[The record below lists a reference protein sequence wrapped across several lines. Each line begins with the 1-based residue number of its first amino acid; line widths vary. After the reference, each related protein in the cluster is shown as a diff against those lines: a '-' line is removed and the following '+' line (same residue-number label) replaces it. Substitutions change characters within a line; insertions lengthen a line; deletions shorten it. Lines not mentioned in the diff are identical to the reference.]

1 MPISRRTGKNSA
13 RNSPWVEHN
22 TMLKLFM
29 TPGSCTTGIHILLE
43 ELDLLFEVQLV
54 NLMAGDHQSPA
65 FRTLNPKSTIPLLVT
80 DDGRA
85 ISEFQAIAWWLARSY
100 PKASLLPATL
110 DEEVRV
116 LEVMDYAV
124 GTLHMQGFARIFTTE
139 KFTPTAT
146 DYEAVRQQ
154 GKTIIEEGFAVI
166 DALLA
171 DTDYVVGKFSI
182 ADAALFYPEF
192 WAVHS
197 NIALP
202 PRCAAHYRTML
213 TRPAVRRVLLEEG
226 YNPDRQAQ
234 AVA

>member
-1 MPISRRTGKNSA
+1 
-13 RNSPWVEHN
+13 
-22 TMLKLFM
+22 MLKFFM

-43 ELDLLFEVQLV
+43 ELDLLFEVRLV
-54 NLMAGDHQSPA
+54 NLLAGDHQTPA
-65 FRTLNPKSTIPLLVT
+65 FCALNPKSTIPLLVT
-80 DDGRA
+80 DDGWA

-100 PKASLLPATL
+100 PKAGLLPASL
-110 DEEVRV
+110 DGEVRV

-124 GTLHMQGFARIFTTE
+124 GTLHMQGFARIFTSE
-139 KFTPTAT
+139 KFSPTAA
-146 DYEAVRQQ
+146 EQAAVQQQ
-154 GKTIIEEGFAVI
+154 GRAIIEEGFAVI

-171 DTDYVVGKFSI
+171 DRVYVVDQFSI

>member
-1 MPISRRTGKNSA
+1 
-13 RNSPWVEHN
+13 
-22 TMLKLFM
+22 MLKFYM

-43 ELDLLFEVQLV
+43 ELDLLFEVHLV
-54 NLMAGDHQSPA
+54 NLLNDDQHKPEFLA
-65 FRTLNPKSTIPLLVT
+65 LNPKATIPLLVT
-80 DDGRA
+80 EEGRA
-85 ISEFQAIAWWLARSY
+85 ISEFQAIAWWLARRY
-100 PKASLLPATL
+100 PKAGLLPPTL

-139 KFTPTAT
+139 KFTPNPA
-146 DYEAVRQQ
+146 EHAAVQQQ
-154 GKTIIEEGFAVI
+154 GRAIIADGFAI
-166 DALLA
+166 MDSLLA
-171 DTDYVVGKFSI
+171 DKDYVTGKFSI

-197 NIALP
+197 NIPLP
-202 PRCAAHYRTML
+202 PRCAAHYQLML

-226 YNPDRQAQ
+226 YNPDRK